1 MPCRQ
6 YNAIKNSRSLSLGDC
21 RFRKLPHPVTVLR
34 CRPTSPTRKPIWNP
48 REPSRNR
55 LPLLKNAASM
65 AVDARKSDTRF
76 WCGC

>member
-34 CRPTSPTRKPIWNP
+34 CRPTSP
-48 REPSRNR
+48 
-55 LPLLKNAASM
+55 LKNPVAA
-65 AVDARKSDTRF
+65 AEKRRLDGRGREKIRHPVLVRLLD
-76 WCGC
+76 